1 MMVMPSGRRSS
12 VPGPVAMT
20 SGMPANKAAI
30 VVIRIG
36 RKRARHASK
45 IASADDRPRLRS
57 ASSAKSTIMMP
68 FFLTMPINRMMPT
81 KAITVSGVF
90 VTCSASSAPR
100 PADGNVEMIVIGCA
114 RLS

>member
-12 VPGPVAMT
+12 VPGPVAIT
-20 SGMPANKAAI
+20 SGMPANSAAI

-36 RKRARHASK
+36 RKRALQASK

-81 KAITVSGVF
+81 KAITVSGVL
-90 VTCSASSAPR
+90 VTCSASSAPS
-100 PADGNVEMIVIGCA
+100 PADGKVEMIVIGCA